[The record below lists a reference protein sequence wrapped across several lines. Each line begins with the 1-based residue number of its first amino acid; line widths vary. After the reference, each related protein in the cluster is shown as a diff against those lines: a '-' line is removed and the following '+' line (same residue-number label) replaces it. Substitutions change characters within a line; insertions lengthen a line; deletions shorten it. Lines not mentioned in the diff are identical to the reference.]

1 MQSEMK
7 NSIELI
13 DEIIG
18 EGAIS
23 DTNLRLLVN
32 KIEIGESDGRLK
44 IKINLNGQFKG
55 HTDLY
60 DDNGDIKETV
70 YTA

>member
-1 MQSEMK
+1 MFCFATRACASCVTAK
-7 NSIELI
+7 SHNI
-13 DEIIG
+13 
-18 EGAIS
+18 
-23 DTNLRLLVN
+23 
-32 KIEIGESDGRLK
+32 IEIGESDGRLK

-60 DDNGDIKETV
+60 DDNGGIKETV

>member
-1 MQSEMK
+1 MFFFATRACASCVTAK
-7 NSIELI
+7 SH
-13 DEIIG
+13 
-18 EGAIS
+18 
-23 DTNLRLLVN
+23 N
-32 KIEIGESDGRLK
+32 KIEIGESDGRL
-44 IKINLNGQFKG
+44 KINLNGQFKG

>member
-1 MQSEMK
+1 MTAKSH
-7 NSIELI
+7 
-13 DEIIG
+13 
-18 EGAIS
+18 
-23 DTNLRLLVN
+23 N

-60 DDNGDIKETV
+60 DDNGGIKETV